1 MCIRDRS
8 SKLRGAGRRVDLVLE
23 PKKMKWVF
31 KHAERTGA
39 ERLVM
44 VMPAEWDSGKVRIK
58 DLQTGEESD
67 IEFKAL

>member
-1 MCIRDRS
+1 
-8 SKLRGAGRRVDLVLE
+8 
-23 PKKMKWVF
+23 MKWVF

-39 ERLVM
+39 DRLVM

>member
-1 MCIRDRS
+1 MEVS
-8 SKLRGAGRRVDLVLE
+8 SKLREAGRTVDLVLE

-39 ERLVM
+39 DRLVM
-44 VMPAEWDSGKVRIK
+44 VMPAEWESGKVRIK

-67 IEFKAL
+67 IEFKSI